1 MENLKAK
8 LQKFKFRL
16 LLLPADNHSDVPVTV
31 IGFRKGVLYFSILL
45 AAALLIS
52 FLIFRFTPANT
63 LVDVKAELSGEDR
76 ATINNLNKRVTLLAT
91 ELGKI
96 RKENDR
102 MKFLLTV
109 VDTSVIQKK
118 DTTAMK
124 EAVKKTGK
132 KKQVKK

>member
-1 MENLKAK
+1 MEKIKAK

-31 IGFRKGVLYFSILL
+31 IGFRKGVLYFSMLL

-52 FLIFRFTPANT
+52 FLIFRFTPANA

-118 DTTAMK
+118 DTAAMK
-124 EAVKKTGK
+124 EAAKKTGK

>member
-1 MENLKAK
+1 MEKIKAK

-31 IGFRKGVLYFSILL
+31 IGFRKGVLYFSMLL

-63 LVDVKAELSGEDR
+63 LVDVKAELSEEDR

-118 DTTAMK
+118 DTAAMK
-124 EAVKKTGK
+124 EAAKKTGK

>member
-1 MENLKAK
+1 MEKIKAK

-31 IGFRKGVLYFSILL
+31 IGFRKGVLYFSMLL

-52 FLIFRFTPANT
+52 FLIFRFTSANA

-118 DTTAMK
+118 DTAAMK
-124 EAVKKTGK
+124 EAAKKTGK